1 MNLVP
6 LLLQLSEAVEWQ
18 DMWRKQLGVPRPVP
32 TFRTLSHFVDS
43 CVSNCSVEMIDMF

>member
-32 TFRTLSHFVDS
+32 TFRTLSHFVTVVCQTAVLND
-43 CVSNCSVEMIDMF
+43 